1 MKKIKYSI
9 AAILTLC
16 AASSCKKYIDVNN
29 NPNAPVTVTAS
40 ALMPSMLAGME
51 RGVWFDSRFI
61 GQYAEVWGSA
71 AANNVW
77 DQEGYVPGNDGGGE
91 IWRSVYFS
99 LGANT
104 GLLWQDATPKQQ
116 WDYVGAG
123 WAMRAWG
130 WQAGADEYNNMIV
143 SEAYDPS
150 RLTFDYDAPET
161 VYAEVVKD
169 AQMAINYFNLAINT
183 DHLNVGPAF
192 KTGDYMYYGD
202 RTKWIKFCYAILAK
216 NALHLSNKATFKPD
230 DVRKYADSSFVSNAD
245 NASIQNNGSVSGD
258 SNFWGPLRGNLGSF
272 RQSDFIVRLL
282 DGRIF
287 TGSATA
293 NNTLDPRLPILLGQS
308 KDGVYRGVI
317 GTGADPNSADPN
329 TLIPYLFSTGP
340 VAPGYTG
347 AAYPV
352 GAGKTQKYIYNDDA
366 RGVLSTYAEVQF
378 FKAEALYK
386 KGDLPGAYAAYINGI
401 TGSLDFCSNPPQAT
415 NLTGSQNAIS
425 AAAKA
430 AYLSGP
436 CVRQTFATLQLSDIL
451 QQKFIAL
458 YVWGA
463 LETWCDE
470 RRYNYDAA
478 YFQGFQKPS
487 PLYPDNAGK
496 QVYLLRP
503 RYNSE
508 YIWNVPALNLIG
520 ALAPDYHTK
529 KPWFILP

>member
-1 MKKIKYSI
+1 MKKIKYTI
-9 AAILTLC
+9 LAALTLC
-16 AASSCKKYIDVNN
+16 TASSCKKYVDVNN
-29 NPNAPVTVTAS
+29 NPNAPVAVSAS

-51 RGVWFDSRFI
+51 RGVWFDSRFV
-61 GQYAEVWGSA
+61 GQYAQIWGSSA
-71 AANNVW
+71 SQNVW
-77 DQEGYVPGNDGGGE
+77 DQEGYAVGSDSGGE

-104 GLLWQDATPKQQ
+104 GLLWQDAIPKQQ

-143 SEAYDPS
+143 KEAFDPS
-150 RLTFDYDAPET
+150 RLTFDYDVPED

-183 DHLNVGPAF
+183 DHLTISPAL
-192 KTGDYMYYGD
+192 KVGDYMYYGD

-216 NALHLSNKATFKPD
+216 NQLHLTNKSIFNPTLVA
-230 DVRKYADSSFVSNAD
+230 KYVDSSFVSNAD
-245 NASIQNNGSVSGD
+245 NASIKNNGSVSGD
-258 SNFWGPLRGNLGSF
+258 SNFWGPLRANLGSF

-287 TGSATA
+287 TGSSTP
-293 NNTLDPRLPILLGQS
+293 NNTLDPRINILIAQS

-317 GTGADPNSADPN
+317 GAGADPNSADAN
-329 TLIPYLFSTGP
+329 TLIPYLFSNGNGT
-340 VAPGYTG
+340 GYTG
-347 AAYPV
+347 AAYPSN
-352 GAGKTQKYIYNDDA
+352 AGTTQKYIYNDNA
-366 RGVLSTYAEVQF
+366 RGVLDTYAEVQF
-378 FKAEALYK
+378 FKAEALFK
-386 KGDLPGAYAAYINGI
+386 KGDLAGAYTAYINGI
-401 TGSLDFCSNPPQAT
+401 TGSLDFCSNPPQGD
-415 NLTGSQNAIS
+415 NLTGTQNVIS
-425 AAAKA
+425 AAAKT
-430 AYLSGP
+430 AYLTGP
-436 CVRQTFATLQLSDIL
+436 CVKQSAATLTLADIL

-463 LETWCDE
+463 IEAWCDE
-470 RRYNYDAA
+470 RRYSYDTSI
-478 YFQGFQKPS
+478 FQGFQKPS

-508 YIWNVPALNLIG
+508 YIWNVPALNNIG